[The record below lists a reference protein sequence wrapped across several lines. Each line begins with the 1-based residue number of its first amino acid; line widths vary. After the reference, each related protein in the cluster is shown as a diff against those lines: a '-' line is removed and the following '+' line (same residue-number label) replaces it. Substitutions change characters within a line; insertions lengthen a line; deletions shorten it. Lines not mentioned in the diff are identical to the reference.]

1 MAQDTSTELMSFSPR
16 VVDPCPPT
24 NFHQSLDKFI
34 ESSCVVGGRATIA
47 AILGVAVLIWSF
59 KRSCVVGGRATTQV
73 IQAIALTPMFQTLM
87 VRVAQKIL
95 ANECQVC

>member
-59 KRSCVVGGRATTQV
+59 KRSCVVGGRATR
-73 IQAIALTPMFQTLM
+73 LHRYFMKNDYRFQTLM
-87 VRVAQKIL
+87 ERVA
-95 ANECQVC
+95 